1 MAPSTQISVLIPL
14 LVGVATT
21 LCTIIVHGLILSMI
35 VRAVR
40 RDLQRGRVGVG
51 FWTDLT
57 FVTSATLLALAG
69 HLVEMGVWALVFDR
83 CGEFSDFAAAFYH
96 SAVNY
101 TTLGYGDVVMSA
113 RWKLLGPLEASDG
126 MLMFGIS
133 TAMIFAVIQRLLQSR
148 FRLSDRQSDAA
159 RSSNG

>member
-1 MAPSTQISVLIPL
+1 MHSSNRISLSIPL
-14 LVGVATT
+14 LVGVGTT
-21 LCTIIVHGLILSMI
+21 FGTIVVHALVVGMI
-35 VRAVR
+35 VRIVR

-51 FWTDLT
+51 FWADSA
-57 FVTSATLLALAG
+57 FVANATLLALVG
-69 HLVEMGVWALVFDR
+69 HLVEMGLWALVFEL

-126 MLMFGIS
+126 MLMFGVS
-133 TAMIFAVIQRLLQSR
+133 TALIFAVVQRLTQMR
-148 FRLSDRQSDAA
+148 FGQSDR
-159 RSSNG
+159 